1 MRIREISMMYTL
13 FTGYKIL
20 SHCSWFGSLER
31 AWRTNGR
38 WEEVWRGKQLGK
50 ERLFLQFLVHV
61 RIRKKRSSFWTGK
74 ENTSCL
80 LGFYWCCSAW
90 KWVGWASYA
99 RPEGRIDF
107 QLRAK
112 SSEKQEGC
120 RGVGREGPGM
130 KNHQWPG
137 SVTMVTVT
145 WEPLTYTQVGVL

>member
-1 MRIREISMMYTL
+1 MMYTL

-50 ERLFLQFLVHV
+50 ERLFLVSGPCENQKEEELVLNWKGKHFL
-61 RIRKKRSSFWTGK
+61 FA
-74 ENTSCL
+74 
-80 LGFYWCCSAW
+80 GFYWCCSAW

-107 QLRAK
+107 ELRAK

-130 KNHQWPG
+130 KNH
-137 SVTMVTVT
+137 
-145 WEPLTYTQVGVL
+145 